1 MRAFI
6 AGSPRCA
13 VAWQF
18 VLIQSARLRLQTIPL
33 LMVLAAPI
41 NCVFADPESADLTKW
56 IRVAE
61 DSGTLQVDFYDPK
74 HRPKSYPGWTDF
86 EFSLEYKF
94 SHRTRWKQAKGN
106 TFAVTIVPT
115 FTSIEPLVSH
125 IIKLPQS
132 RDDTPWHESELG
144 RHELDHVAIGS
155 HPRLMMLATHLLKNM
170 GPLNRSAD
178 RVSDVTRKWAEE
190 SITIEV
196 SNRRHAVQALI
207 STNNERLDDIT
218 RHGGR
223 AIRERAAFFE
233 QLFLK
238 ENLDESKFPYIGE
251 SLKLL
256 ESEEYRKARSLFEY

>member
-1 MRAFI
+1 MRVSI
-6 AGSPRCA
+6 ARSPFCA
-13 VAWQF
+13 LAWQLVSLQF
-18 VLIQSARLRLQTIPL
+18 ARLRLHTISI
-33 LMVLAAPI
+33 LMVAAST
-41 NCVFADPESADLTKW
+41 NCVLADPESADLVKW

-61 DSGTLQVDFYDPK
+61 ESGKLQVDFYDPK
-74 HRPKSYPGWTDF
+74 NRPKSYPGWTDF
-86 EFSLEYKF
+86 EFSLEYKYR
-94 SHRTRWKQAKGN
+94 HRTRWKPAKGN
-106 TFAVTIVPT
+106 TLTVTIVPT

-125 IIKLPQS
+125 RIKLPQS
-132 RDDTPWHESELG
+132 QDDTPWHETELG

-155 HPRLMMLATHLLKNM
+155 HPRSMMLVTHLLKNM
-170 GPLNRSAD
+170 GTLSRNAD
-178 RVSDVTRKWAEE
+178 RVSDVTRKWADE
-190 SITIEV
+190 SITAEV
-196 SNRRHAVQALI
+196 RNRRHAVEALI

-256 ESEEYRKARSLFEY
+256 ESEEYRKSKSLFEY